1 MMEHAYA
8 SVNSRY
14 LAPSKTQEPGHTVR
28 GLPTPSRLF
37 FRGKMLLVSCS
48 QNAFLSKKER
58 PSNCYA
64 HCMSILP
71 LEAMSVPYYPA
82 LHVSTSA
89 LIIIM
94 EVYAT
99 VR

>member
-1 MMEHAYA
+1 
-8 SVNSRY
+8 
-14 LAPSKTQEPGHTVR
+14 
-28 GLPTPSRLF
+28 
-37 FRGKMLLVSCS
+37 
-48 QNAFLSKKER
+48 
-58 PSNCYA
+58 
-64 HCMSILP
+64 MSILP

>member
-1 MMEHAYA
+1 
-8 SVNSRY
+8 
-14 LAPSKTQEPGHTVR
+14 
-28 GLPTPSRLF
+28 
-37 FRGKMLLVSCS
+37 
-48 QNAFLSKKER
+48 
-58 PSNCYA
+58 
-64 HCMSILP
+64 MSILP

-89 LIIIM
+89 LIIIIM